1 MHNSIISDT
10 TYRTALDVFGYTD
23 AQINTIIPPAR
34 IHAGADHLLS
44 SLKSRSDLA
53 QMRYDMEAC
62 RTFMI
67 EHNFVTVML
76 VWQESDRLFCVRNAF
91 VSSGIF
97 EDPATGVAAAA
108 FAGYLRDEGL
118 STEKKTSSF
127 CKHKIWECHR
137 VFLHMRHQTWEER
150 SPFLVWSAIRPY
162 LAKVSYGVQNSL

>member
-76 VWQESDRLFCVRNAF
+76 VWRESDRLFCVRNSFA
-91 VSSGIF
+91 SSGIF

-108 FAGYLRDEGL
+108 FAGYLQDKGL
-118 STEKKTSSF
+118 SSEKKPRLFARTRYGNAIASSYT
-127 CKHKIWECHR
+127 CGIRRGRSDHR
-137 VFLHMRHQTWEER
+137 FWYG
-150 SPFLVWSAIRPY
+150 PPSAPI
-162 LAKVSYGVQNSL
+162 